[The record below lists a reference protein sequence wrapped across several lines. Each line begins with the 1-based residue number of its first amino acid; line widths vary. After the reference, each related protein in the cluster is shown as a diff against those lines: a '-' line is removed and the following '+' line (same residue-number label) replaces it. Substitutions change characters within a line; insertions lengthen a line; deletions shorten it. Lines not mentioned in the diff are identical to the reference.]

1 MLFLCFIR
9 ANSYWALAKMAIR
22 GLNAAHQKSVCE
34 CVFAQGVSPFHY
46 LWVHI
51 TVCVCCRL
59 LYQIKVID
67 QLWVNM
73 QELRPLGSINRS
85 LCWLLIGSGYQ
96 RPVYPTA
103 LMLGPIPT
111 LRRLRC
117 QEDGSDFGFAG
128 PKPSRI
134 IHNCNMQERWNAGG
148 YLLYLYLS
156 MKWIQYPLHFCVL
169 STGSIEKEI
178 HQIIFLVS
186 NQCVADLLSMM
197 GLMTWR

>member
-1 MLFLCFIR
+1 MYTTYCTPLPFSIIAVMLCLCFIR
-9 ANSYWALAKMAIR
+9 ANSYWTLAKMAIR

-34 CVFAQGVSPFHY
+34 CVFARGVSPFHY

-51 TVCVCCRL
+51 TLCVCCRL

-96 RPVYPTA
+96 RPIYPTA

-111 LRRLRC
+111 LMQGTARRLCC

-128 PKPSRI
+128 P
-134 IHNCNMQERWNAGG
+134 
-148 YLLYLYLS
+148 
-156 MKWIQYPLHFCVL
+156 
-169 STGSIEKEI
+169 
-178 HQIIFLVS
+178 
-186 NQCVADLLSMM
+186 
-197 GLMTWR
+197 